1 MIVYLNNI
9 LIYFKNKQQYKEHIY
24 KVLMKLQEVNLLIN
38 PKKSNFH
45 IKEVEFLKYII
56 QPGKITIEP
65 AKVAIIK
72 E

>member
-1 MIVYLNNI
+1 
-9 LIYFKNKQQYKEHIY
+9 
-24 KVLMKLQEVNLLIN
+24 MKLQEANLLIN

-45 IKEVEFLKYII
+45 IKEVEFLRHII

-65 AKVAIIK
+65 TKVATVK

>member
-1 MIVYLNNI
+1 
-9 LIYFKNKQQYKEHIY
+9 
-24 KVLMKLQEVNLLIN
+24 MKLQEVNLLIN

-45 IKEVEFLKYII
+45 TKEVKFLRHII
-56 QPGKITIEP
+56 QLGEITIEP